1 MFDNDTESKDAWSV
15 SMATPQSEQ
24 QVDSVELVDTV
35 TSSTSGDESCSGLSN
50 VEYSSSFRAG
60 SNDVKGE
67 VISQRVVVKQETE
80 DEHCHRTPLTVS
92 YCLKN

>member
-24 QVDSVELVDTV
+24 QVDPVELVDTA
-35 TSSTSGDESCSGLSN
+35 TSSTSGDESCSSLSN
-50 VEYSSSFRAG
+50 VEYPSNPRADC
-60 SNDVKGE
+60 NDVKGE

-80 DEHCHRTPLTVS
+80 DEHCHRAPLTVS